1 MYLQIESYCKRL
13 ATIIKQLTFSAKFR
27 LFCKKINPMLN
38 VIVPLDFSETSL
50 NAAHYACN
58 MYKGRAD
65 INIILYHYYS
75 SGEDTTTA
83 TNYLA
88 SLKTELMAMSPNI
101 ENFIESGDNFI
112 DSLAAY
118 AHVKTSYMI
127 VMGLTGK
134 SGLALRFSGSNT
146 LKMAEKNVCPVLI
159 VPEDARFTQI
169 ENVLITSE
177 MKYVEETPTLLA
189 VKKVLADFK
198 PSLHVLNVDDS
209 HYIALTTAFKEER
222 DKMEALLIEFKPE
235 FYFMRLYDFH
245 EAVNLFATDKN
256 IDIIIIAPK
265 HHSFYERLFK
275 TQHTKKMIYQSKVP
289 VLAVQE

>member
-1 MYLQIESYCKRL
+1 
-13 ATIIKQLTFSAKFR
+13 
-27 LFCKKINPMLN
+27 MLN

-75 SGEDTTTA
+75 NGEDTTTA